1 MNTNGPSPYFMPGG
15 TDPRRVWRPRP
26 DVVRENPSLEPL
38 WIQTNREIEEILE
51 RLTPN
56 GPPN

>member
-1 MNTNGPSPYFMPGG
+1 MPGG